1 MSPLS
6 LSPSS
11 ASSKGKKIS
20 IWDIHKK
27 QKQRAIEKKSQKKHI
42 PLADLAI
49 FAQQLASMLEA
60 GLPLVNA
67 MGALEEQMENLF
79 LKAII
84 RDVRSDVASGN
95 TLSKALKKYPNA
107 FPRLF
112 VSMVEAGEASG
123 TLGEIMGKI
132 AVYIQETVN
141 LNKKVKGALTYPV
154 VVIGLALSLIV
165 VLMIFVIPVFSQM
178 FADFGSELPGPT
190 LFLIGISNFL
200 KANIIFILIGAAGA
214 FYFIRRFFRTPQGRV
229 FKDKLI
235 QMLPI
240 VGALSKK
247 INLSRFCRTY
257 SILLKSG
264 VPVLQSLEIC
274 ASISNNTYI
283 EGACRNFA
291 KQVSSGGQL
300 SDAIAEASYFPSL
313 VGHMSKAGE
322 QSGNIDDMMNKIAD
336 FYDIEVNS
344 TIDSLSSLIEPF
356 LITTLGIIIGGIVM
370 AMFLPIFKLSSLV
383 AQ

>member
-1 MSPLS
+1 
-6 LSPSS
+6 
-11 ASSKGKKIS
+11 
-20 IWDIHKK
+20 
-27 QKQRAIEKKSQKKHI
+27 
-42 PLADLAI
+42 
-49 FAQQLASMLEA
+49 
-60 GLPLVNA
+60 
-67 MGALEEQMENLF
+67 
-79 LKAII
+79 
-84 RDVRSDVASGN
+84 
-95 TLSKALKKYPNA
+95 
-107 FPRLF
+107 
-112 VSMVEAGEASG
+112 
-123 TLGEIMGKI
+123 
-132 AVYIQETVN
+132 
-141 LNKKVKGALTYPV
+141 
-154 VVIGLALSLIV
+154 
-165 VLMIFVIPVFSQM
+165 MIFVIPVFSQM

>member
-1 MSPLS
+1 
-6 LSPSS
+6 
-11 ASSKGKKIS
+11 
-20 IWDIHKK
+20 
-27 QKQRAIEKKSQKKHI
+27 
-42 PLADLAI
+42 
-49 FAQQLASMLEA
+49 MLEA